1 IFVTPAGATERT
13 VGTNF
18 AFRTEQNTVT
28 SLDFWGAFVSA
39 SPAGSVTVCNFT
51 VTPQQGGGRTFTV
64 STIAELQSRINNAIP
79 GDEIILRNGA
89 YTSGSAINID
99 RQGTAAQP
107 ILIRA
112 ETTGGAEIR
121 GTASFSVNSPAAFIV
136 IRGFRLTHA
145 IGTVQVRPGTSHI
158 RLT

>member
-1 IFVTPAGATERT
+1 
-13 VGTNF
+13 
-18 AFRTEQNTVT
+18 
-28 SLDFWGAFVSA
+28 
-39 SPAGSVTVCNFT
+39 
-51 VTPQQGGGRTFTV
+51 GGGRTFTV
-64 STIAELQSRINNAIP
+64 STIAELQSRINSAIP

-158 RLT
+158 RLTRNVFQLTGTGRYLLVDGDDCEIDHNTLQNKSTVGPMFSIHGPGSTGMAQ